1 MMKKTLYIV
10 LTGALLLGNLGCKKF
25 LSLNPPS
32 DLSGNNFW
40 RNKSDVELYTNGL
53 YELFREAVFRPD
65 MTAPISQN
73 NFAFFA
79 WSGDLR
85 GAPVIGT
92 QSGRE
97 YFALLT
103 QNDVNRVVNWSGGW
117 ATTFNPKR
125 LTQWDRFFKT
135 IASANIAIDRI
146 PTIDDPSMS
155 DADKA
160 RYLGEAAFMRNVC
173 YFFMVRLYGDVPYYT
188 VPYYNGS
195 LKRQPMAEVLKSCS
209 ADLDVYRKGLPW
221 TYDNPALL
229 AVRAMRGSAIV
240 LQMHIN
246 MWLAAFDEVNQE
258 AYYRKVDA
266 LGDELWNEGG
276 KQAYELLPLTRTKEI
291 FKGRSREGLFEIP
304 QNINYGESFGWS
316 AFADNVLY
324 APYKRAGINDS
335 YIYYIPDFMYEL
347 YPQDKADLRKTAWF
361 NPATMYSGTGK
372 FIMLKYANVYAN
384 ENAEDVNPD
393 DNQIVFRLPDVN
405 LLQAEALT
413 HLGDRAKALRLVNEV
428 RARAGA
434 EPFLDEGEEQVLD
447 NIFFERCREFMG
459 EAQYWYDVVRT
470 KRITDLQYRYGFHC
484 STEQFKAGA
493 WTWPIDP
500 AARTN
505 NPDIVLNQYWL
516 N

>member
-1 MMKKTLYIV
+1 MKKALYIILIGWV
-10 LTGALLLGNLGCKKF
+10 LLGNLGCKKF

-40 RNKSDVELYTNGL
+40 RNKSDVERYTNGL

-65 MTAPISQN
+65 MTAPSGAGE
-73 NFAFFA
+73 FPFLC
-79 WSGDLR
+79 WTGDLR
-85 GAPVIGT
+85 GAPLVHPGG
-92 QSGRE
+92 GRE
-97 YFALLT
+97 YFGYLT
-103 QNDVNRVVNWSGGW
+103 SNNIKAVVNYSVDFWN
-117 ATTFNPKR
+117 TNRF
-125 LTQWDRFFKT
+125 TQWDRFFKT

-146 PTIDDPSMS
+146 PGIDDPSMS

-160 RYLGEAAFMRNVC
+160 RYLGEAAFMRNLC
-173 YFFMVRLYGDVPYYT
+173 YFFMIRIYGDVPYYT
-188 VPYYNGS
+188 EPYFNGS
-195 LKRQPMAEVLKSCS
+195 LRRAPMAEVLKSCS
-209 ADLDVYRKGLPW
+209 ADLDQYRKGLPW

-246 MWLAAFDEVNQE
+246 MWLAAFDETNQE
-258 AYYRKVDA
+258 TYYKKVDA

-304 QNINYGESFGWS
+304 QNVNYGESFGWS
-316 AFADNVLY
+316 AFSDNVLY
-324 APYKRAGINDS
+324 APYKRAGITES

-347 YPQDKADLRKTAWF
+347 YPQDKPDLRKTAWF

-372 FIMLKYANVYAN
+372 FIMLKYANVFAN

-413 HLGDRAKALRLVNEV
+413 HLGDRGKALRLVNEV

-434 EPFLDEGEEQVLD
+434 TPFLDDGEETLLD
-447 NIFFERCREFMG
+447 NIFYERCREFMG

-470 KRITDLQYRYGFHC
+470 KRITNLQYRYGFHC
-484 STEQFKAGA
+484 SVEQFKAGA

-500 AARTN
+500 AARNN

>member
-1 MMKKTLYIV
+1 MKKIVYII
-10 LTGALLLGNLGCKKF
+10 LAGWLLLGNFGCKKF

-40 RNKSDVELYTNGL
+40 RNKSDVERYTNGL
-53 YELFREAVFRPD
+53 YELFRQAVFRPD
-65 MTAPISQN
+65 MTAPSGTGE
-73 NFAFFA
+73 FPFLC
-79 WSGDLR
+79 WTGDLR
-85 GAPVIGT
+85 GAPLVHPGG
-92 QSGRE
+92 GRE
-97 YFALLT
+97 YFGYLT
-103 QNDVNRVVNWSGGW
+103 NNDIRTVVNYSTDFWH
-117 ATTFNPKR
+117 TKR
-125 LTQWDRFFKT
+125 FTQWDRFFKT

-146 PTIDDPSMS
+146 PGIDDPSMS

-160 RYLGEAAFMRNVC
+160 RYLGEAAFMRNIC

-188 VPYYNGS
+188 EPYFNGS
-195 LKRQPMAEVLKSCS
+195 LRRKSMAEVLNNCS
-209 ADLDVYRKGLPW
+209 ADLDKYRKGLPW
-221 TYDNPALL
+221 TYDNPAHL

-246 MWLAAFDEVNQE
+246 MWLAAFDEVNAE
-258 AYYRKVDA
+258 GYYKKVDA

-304 QNINYGESFGWS
+304 QNVNYGESFGWS
-316 AFADNVLY
+316 AFSDNVLY

-335 YIYYIPDFMYEL
+335 YIYYIPSFMFEL
-347 YPQDKADLRKTAWF
+347 YPQDQPDLRKTAWF

-413 HLGDRAKALRLVNEV
+413 HLGDRGKALRLVNEV

-434 EPFLDEGEEQVLD
+434 TAFLDEGEQPLLD
-447 NIFFERCREFMG
+447 NIFYERCREFMG

-470 KRITDLQYRYGFHC
+470 KRIIDPQYRYGYHC

-500 AARTN
+500 AARDN